1 MNSNSITNYK
11 IPSATSIA
19 VAEKDQQR
27 NLDDRDRMRHF
38 IDFYLGINL
47 IKSLPSKINI
57 SEKVN
62 RRLIN

>member
-1 MNSNSITNYK
+1 MNSNSITNYE

-27 NLDDRDRMRHF
+27 NLDDRDRMRYF

-47 IKSLPSKINI
+47 IKSSPSKINI